1 MGYYKIYAGL
11 SGGFG
16 GANYID
22 TLEFE
27 NEDAANDYA
36 FESACELYYSYGGYH
51 GLFNRKNALEED
63 PYLTDDELT
72 EMEDE
77 DRENWI
83 DYYVIETNSLD
94 DSDED

>member
-36 FESACELYYSYGGYH
+36 FESACELYYSYG
-51 GLFNRKNALEED
+51 D
-63 PYLTDDELT
+63 ITDYLIVKTH
-72 EMEDE
+72 
-77 DRENWI
+77 
-83 DYYVIETNSLD
+83 
-94 DSDED
+94 

>member
-11 SGGFG
+11 GGSFG

-22 TLEFE
+22 TIEFE
-27 NEDAANDYA
+27 DEDAANDYA
-36 FESACELYYSYGGYH
+36 FELACEQYYSYGGYH
-51 GLFNRKNALEED
+51 GLFNRKDALEEN

-77 DRENWI
+77 DRESWI
-83 DYYVIETNSLD
+83 DYYIIETNSLD

>member
-11 SGGFG
+11 GGGFG

-22 TLEFE
+22 TIEFE
-27 NEDAANDYA
+27 DEEDAYDYA
-36 FESACELYYSYGGYH
+36 YKEACEQYYSYEGYQ
-51 GLFNRKNALEED
+51 GLFDRKDALEEN

-94 DSDED
+94 DSNED

>member
-1 MGYYKIYAGL
+1 MGYYKICAGL
-11 SGGFG
+11 GGSFG

-22 TLEFE
+22 TIEFE
-27 NEDAANDYA
+27 DENAANDYA
-36 FESACELYYSYGGYH
+36 FELACELYYSYGGHH
-51 GLFNRKNALEED
+51 GLFNLKDALEED

-72 EMEDE
+72 EREDE

-94 DSDED
+94 DSNED

>member
-27 NEDAANDYA
+27 NEYAANDYA
-36 FESACELYYSYGGYH
+36 FELASELYYSYGGYH
-51 GLFNRKNALEED
+51 GLFNRKDALEED